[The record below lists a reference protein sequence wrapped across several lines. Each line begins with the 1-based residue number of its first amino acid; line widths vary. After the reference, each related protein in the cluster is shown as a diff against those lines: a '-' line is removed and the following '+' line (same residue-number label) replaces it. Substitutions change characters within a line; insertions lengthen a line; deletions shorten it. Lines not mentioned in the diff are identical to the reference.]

1 MNANRKADLQRKLA
15 LAPLPKPPAGL
26 VQRIKKEVP
35 KELRFNID
43 KERERLSNSMM
54 FTMRV
59 AASILILILSA
70 FLGIRFI
77 TRFDEKEVRPAAL
90 DQMRRQAPATATA
103 AKAAETQAAPPVAAA
118 KPKRSR
124 RAKKEQTANIVA
136 AAPPPPAA
144 APAPARVAEEA
155 KVRTLAVA
163 QSAMRDERQVEPE

>member
-15 LAPLPKPPAGL
+15 MAPLPKPPAGL
-26 VQRIKKEVP
+26 VERIKKEIP

-77 TRFDEKEVRPAAL
+77 TRFDEEEVRPAAL
-90 DQMRRQAPATATA
+90 NQMRRQAPATATV
-103 AKAAETQAAPPVAAA
+103 AKAAETQAALPVAAA
-118 KPKRSR
+118 RPKRSR
-124 RAKKEQTANIVA
+124 RAKKEQPVNIVA

-144 APAPARVAEEA
+144 APGAPAPARVAEEA
-155 KVRTLAVA
+155 KLRT
-163 QSAMRDERQVEPE
+163 